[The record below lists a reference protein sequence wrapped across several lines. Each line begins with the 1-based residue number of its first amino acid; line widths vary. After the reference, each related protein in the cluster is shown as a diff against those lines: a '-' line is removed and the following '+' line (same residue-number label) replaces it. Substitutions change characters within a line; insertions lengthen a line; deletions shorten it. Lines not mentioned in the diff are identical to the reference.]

1 MTRLAGN
8 ERAATVQLVAAL
20 AEVDARRLYLGQGCS
35 SLFTYCTQVLR
46 LSEHAAYGRIE
57 AARASRRFPVLLEK
71 MASGELTLTAVCLL
85 APHLSD
91 ANHRD
96 VLTRATHRSKRQ
108 VEEIVASLHPRPDA
122 PAIVRK
128 LPGRLIVPDT
138 EKPAAGITVPPSV
151 ATTAPAAA
159 PTPPDRAVVEPLAPA
174 RYKLQVTIDRA
185 THEKLRRV
193 QDLMRHSLPS
203 GDLATILDRA
213 LSVLLSELERKKIGI
228 SPRTRL
234 RREATPGS
242 RHIPAAVRRS
252 VWQRDGGRCA
262 FSGAYGRCTETGR
275 LEFHHVRP
283 FASGGEPTED
293 NVELRCRAHNQYE
306 ADLFFADPFIARECG
321 APYTVNSVRTEFARD
336 SPNGSSAP
344 LSAREFAG
352 RVTVSESAK
361 N

>member
-1 MTRLAGN
+1 MIDDPFGHSHLSDDDLLVEVTRLAAN
-8 ERAATVQLVAAL
+8 ERAATAQLVAAL

-71 MASGELTLTAVCLL
+71 MVSGELTLTAVRLL

-96 VLTRATHRSKRQ
+96 VLTRAMHRSKRQ

-128 LPGRLIVPDT
+128 LPGQPIVPHT
-138 EKPAAGITVPPSV
+138 EKPAAAITVPPSV
-151 ATTAPAAA
+151 ATTALAAA
-159 PTPPDRAVVEPLAPA
+159 PAPPVRAVVEPLAPT

-213 LSVLLSELERKKIGI
+213 FGVLLSELERKKDRDINANASAPGGNTGI
-228 SPRTRL
+228 TSH
-234 RREATPGS
+234 PGGCPS
-242 RHIPAAVRRS
+242 
-252 VWQRDGGRCA
+252 
-262 FSGAYGRCTETGR
+262 FR
-275 LEFHHVRP
+275 LE
-283 FASGGEPTED
+283 A
-293 NVELRCRAHNQYE
+293 
-306 ADLFFADPFIARECG
+306 
-321 APYTVNSVRTEFARD
+321 
-336 SPNGSSAP
+336 
-344 LSAREFAG
+344 
-352 RVTVSESAK
+352 
-361 N
+361 